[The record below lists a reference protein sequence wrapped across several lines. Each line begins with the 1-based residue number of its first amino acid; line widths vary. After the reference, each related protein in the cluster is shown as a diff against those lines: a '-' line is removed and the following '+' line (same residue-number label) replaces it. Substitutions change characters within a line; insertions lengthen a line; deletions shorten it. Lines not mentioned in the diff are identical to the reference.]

1 MKVSEF
7 KKLLSEKPSYLKKG
21 RQWLSDNFD
30 ISLEDIEKAIFEI
43 KQKNPQVVKSRSKL
57 SYFKDIMLPKL
68 DEEIETRP
76 MKWFESSKPKKR
88 SENNVLVIGDLHEP
102 FTLDGYLEH
111 CLKVK
116 EDFNC
121 NEILFI
127 GDLVDNHAVSYHEHD
142 PSGKSPYDEYLLSI
156 EKLQEWYK
164 AFPKAKVCIGNHDEL
179 PVRRVFST
187 GLPKF
192 WLKSLEQILQAPSSY
207 EFGLHHVIDDV
218 FYTHGTGLS
227 GDGAAMKIADKN
239 RQSAVIGHLHSVSNI
254 KYSASYKDIIFGMT
268 VGCGIDYKQY
278 AFNYGRDL
286 PNKPIIS
293 CGVVIGGK
301 VPVIVP
307 MEL

>member
-1 MKVSEF
+1 MKLTEF

-21 RQWLSDNFD
+21 KQWLSDSFD
-30 ISLEDIEKAIFEI
+30 IPIEEVDQAIFQT
-43 KQKNPQVVKSRSKL
+43 KQKSPEIVKSRSKL
-57 SYFKDIMLPKL
+57 SYFKEIMIPK
-68 DEEIETRP
+68 EEP
-76 MKWFESSKPKKR
+76 KALKWFSSSKSKKR

-116 EDFNC
+116 DDFNC

-142 PSGKSPYDEYLLSI
+142 PSGKSPFDEYLLAI
-156 EKLQEWYK
+156 DNLQEWYK
-164 AFPKAKVCIGNHDEL
+164 AFPVAKVCIGNHDEL
-179 PVRRVFST
+179 PLRRVFST

-192 WLKSLEQILQAPSSY
+192 WIKSLEQILQAPKEY

-239 RQSAVIGHLHSVSNI
+239 RQSAVIGHLHSISNI

-278 AFNYGRDL
+278 AFNYGRDM

-293 CGVVIGGK
+293 CAVVIGGK

>member
-1 MKVSEF
+1 MTIINF
-7 KKLLSEKPSYLKKG
+7 RKLLEEKPSYLKKG
-21 RQWLSDNFD
+21 KQWLADYFKL
-30 ISLEDIEKAIFEI
+30 SLEDVEKVIFEL
-43 KQKNPQVVKSRSKL
+43 KNKNPQISKSRSKL
-57 SYFKDIMLPKL
+57 SYYKEIMLPK
-68 DEEIETRP
+68 EEAIKP
-76 MKWFESSKPKKR
+76 VKWFEGRKKKV
-88 SENNVLVIGDLHEP
+88 ENGSNVLIIGDLHEP
-102 FTLDGYLEH
+102 FCLDGYLEH
-111 CLKVK
+111 CLKVYN
-116 EDFNC
+116 DFNC
-121 NEILFI
+121 NKVLFI
-127 GDLVDNHAVSYHEHD
+127 GDLLDNHAVSYHEHD
-142 PSGKSPYDEYLLSI
+142 PNGKSPYDEYLLAI
-156 EKLQEWYK
+156 ERLKRWYL
-164 AFPKAKVCIGNHDEL
+164 AFPEAKVCIGNHDEL
-179 PVRRVFST
+179 PVRRVFSS

-192 WLKSLEQILQAPSSY
+192 WIKSLEQILQVPDTY

-293 CGVVIGGK
+293 CGVVLEGK
-301 VPVIVP
+301 VPVLIP